1 MKTLR
6 VQSANA
12 SHSEEQI
19 APQNMEIL
27 MKDIKKSRKSNGS
40 GYTYRVGNS
49 WKTVIKV
56 GVLRVTATN
65 KSKQESRRLAKE
77 KATKVS
83 ALNKGSVVGANKL
96 TLNDFLLPWLD
107 GEHKLKIAHSTY
119 RRYRGIA
126 KHYIL
131 PALGNL
137 YLQRISKQ
145 AYVSAHIP

>member
-1 MKTLR
+1 MNEK
-6 VQSANA
+6 
-12 SHSEEQI
+12 
-19 APQNMEIL
+19 
-27 MKDIKKSRKSNGS
+27 KKSRKSNGS

-49 WKTVIKV
+49 WKTVIEV
-56 GVLRVTATN
+56 GGRRITATN
-65 KSKQESRRLAKE
+65 KSKQESHRLAKD
-77 KATKVS
+77 KASKTG
-83 ALNKGSVVGANKL
+83 NINRGSVTGANKL
-96 TLNDFLLPWLD
+96 TLDDFLLPWLD

-145 AYVSAHIP
+145 A